1 MVSIS
6 RELAEREKAVHDNIE
21 EYAELFE
28 LDPDLIRAL
37 ITQESRFVGNAVS
50 PTKAYGFGQF
60 TNIGA
65 KQVQL
70 VAAMTPKAADLANF
84 QKSEAGDPDR
94 GIKAICA
101 FIWWLFYKKYNNIQ
115 DKRLKLECALT
126 FYNAGGRPAAIVQ
139 NAGSHAAAVPALRAL
154 PAPIRS
160 QSDKYAAEVS
170 MWYVAW
176 HEYSEQLKQQAPA
189 PAPVPVQPGETSN
202 PFDTKEKKLD
212 PRYRVLVEAL
222 RLMDNA
228 DAAVECTVT
237 SRDGLTEIVL
247 ILPGEY

>member
-1 MVSIS
+1 MVAIS
-6 RELAEREKAVHDNIE
+6 RELAEREKEVHDNIE

-28 LDPDLIRAL
+28 LDPDLIRA
-37 ITQESRFVGNAVS
+37 IISQESRFIGNAVS
-50 PTKAYGFGQF
+50 PTKCYGFGQF

-70 VAAMTPKAADLANF
+70 IAAMTPKAADLANF
-84 QKSEAGDPDR
+84 QKSEASDPDR

-101 FIWWLFYKKYNNIQ
+101 FIWWLFYKKYSNIQ

-126 FYNAGGRPAAIVQ
+126 FYNAGGRAAAIVQ

-160 QSDKYAAEVS
+160 QSDKYAAGVS

-176 HEYSEQLKQQAPA
+176 HEYSKQLREQLKREASD
-189 PAPVPVQPGETSN
+189 PVDTKN
-202 PFDTKEKKLD
+202 PFEEKEGKLD
-212 PRYRVLVEAL
+212 PRYRVLVEAI
-222 RLMDNA
+222 RLMDDA
-228 DAAVECTVT
+228 DTHVECTIS
-237 SRDGLTEIVL
+237 SRDGFTEIIL